1 MSDARRII
9 ETKRGMKKCVVV
21 YCSVRRRFL
30 FFFPVGLNSTLD
42 HQGPLWT
49 VINHGQGQV
58 LLKPWQVD
66 EVVTTM
72 VTMATGIIEDKTVD
86 GIG

>member
-42 HQGPLWT
+42 IFGPLWT